1 MSFFKKGSSK
11 AVDFK
16 ARLERKLY
24 LAKEDPDPSFDLSNC
39 GLKNVPKGV
48 YTLCKVLRKETLLL
62 HHNNISSLSG
72 GGVIGDL
79 SLLHVLDLSSNKF
92 TSLPENI
99 NCLLNLRELYLNN
112 NLIKYLPES
121 ICELK
126 HLRVLSIPFNRL
138 KRLPAGIHHLNE
150 LEELHLQG
158 NLPLCNLPDNLC
170 LCPRLSLLVLDI
182 ARYTHPPND
191 VVMEGTAA
199 VLAYLA
205 SQMGVEYKGVAE
217 QTTTKEIAT
226 TNKKNMDYLALRDK
240 QLQEEIQQ
248 LEKKKAEKHQEC
260 IALEKNIAVQKEQE
274 FKLHNILK
282 EGKDKLMEDL
292 KVQQMKI
299 AEEVLKFQSKKEAE
313 RNKFLDQLKRAED
326 EAGEIVSRLVEVAR
340 AERQPWR
347 MVQLQELDR
356 ASEEAIFTNGLTS
369 ALRRDDI
376 LNEMES
382 LLKEENY
389 KMEEYTQAREQLAKD
404 SLTRQ
409 AEWEQE
415 IGRLLASRTTDN
427 EITVTTILEDEK
439 AQQAAF
445 ARLLER
451 NDMQSARLRAELS
464 IIERQLEQLT
474 RVELKTNKLNI
485 EQLQCDLG
493 LRRRQL
499 TELLM
504 TVLSEQEER
513 KKQLLLRLRKMEE
526 IWFNSESTEEEQKR
540 DYWLMQYQK
549 LLDCQVYLDQKL
561 VEQMVLMGVHNHL
574 PVLLDKDLHTIT
586 VDSLFEAGVESEEE
600 RVFICKAVKSY
611 LDTLKVAPSAP
622 PESPVTIN
630 APTTSVVPSAPE
642 LTEQEHECVV
652 CMQYQCEM
660 VYIPCGHLCCCK
672 HCSVQLDN
680 CPLCRTEIQQKITV
694 FLTSSTSLVTS

>member
-1 MSFFKKGSSK
+1 MFRKMSFFKKGSAK
-11 AVDFK
+11 AVDYK

-48 YTLCKVLRKETLLL
+48 YSLCKVLRKETLML

-72 GGVIGDL
+72 GGVISDL
-79 SLLHVLDLSSNKF
+79 TLLHVLDLSSNKF
-92 TSLPENI
+92 TSLPESI
-99 NCLLNLRELYLNN
+99 NSLVNLKELYLNN
-112 NLIKYLPES
+112 NLIKYLPEG

-126 HLRVLSIPFNRL
+126 HLRVLSVPFNRL
-138 KRLPAGIHHLNE
+138 KRLPVGIHHLNE

-158 NLPLCNLPDNLC
+158 NLALCHLPDSLC
-170 LCPRLSLLVLDI
+170 LCPRLNLLVLDI

-191 VVMEGTAA
+191 VVMEGTSA
-199 VLAYLA
+199 VLSYLA
-205 SQMGVEYKGVAE
+205 AQMGVDYKGIAE
-217 QTTTKEIAT
+217 QTTTKEIAS
-226 TNKKNMDYLALRDK
+226 NKQNMDYLTLRDK
-240 QLQEEIQQ
+240 QLQEG
-248 LEKKKAEKHQEC
+248 KHQEC
-260 IALEKNIAVQKEQE
+260 MALEKNIAEQKEQE
-274 FKLHNILK
+274 FKLQNILK

-326 EAGEIVSRLVEVAR
+326 EAGEIVNRLVEVAR

-347 MVQLQELDR
+347 IVQLQELDKV
-356 ASEEAIFTNGLTS
+356 SEEAIFTNKLTS

-376 LNEMES
+376 LSKMES
-382 LLKEENY
+382 VLKEESY
-389 KMEEYTQAREQLAKD
+389 KLKEYAEARDQLAKD

-415 IGRLLASRTTDN
+415 IASLLASRTNDHD
-427 EITVTTILEDEK
+427 ITVTTILEDEK

-451 NDMQSARLRAELS
+451 NDMQSARLRAELT
-464 IIERQLEQLT
+464 IIERQLEHLT

-499 TELLM
+499 SELLM
-504 TVLSEQEER
+504 TVLAEQEDR

-526 IWFNSESTEEEQKR
+526 VWCNYESTEGQDKR

-549 LLDCQVYLDQKL
+549 LLDCQVFLDQKL
-561 VEQMVLMGVHNHL
+561 IEQMVLMGVHNHL
-574 PVLLDKDLHTIT
+574 PLLLDRDLMTIT
-586 VDSLFEAGVESEEE
+586 EESLFEAGLESEDE

-611 LDTLKVAPSAP
+611 LDMLKVAPSAP
-622 PESPVTIN
+622 PESPV
-630 APTTSVVPSAPE
+630 ATSVPATSVQPTAPE
-642 LTEQEHECVV
+642 LTEQELECVV
-652 CMQYQCEM
+652 CMQYQCEI

-672 HCSVQLDN
+672 NCSVQLED
-680 CPLCRTEIQQKITV
+680 CPLCRAQIQQKVAV
-694 FLTSSTSLVTS
+694 FLSSFTTS